1 MATAYQVAKSGPV
14 VYVRPVGLANMKNAL
29 VLDAFFQAEIVDPVH
44 TACVDLSACLGMDS
58 TFMGMLVGTAGMM
71 SATGGKVVL
80 VNPSDANLR
89 LLTMLGIT
97 EVLPVLQGC
106 KLPDLMF
113 VDLGAEANTT
123 VCERMELIRRAHANL
138 IELNEANKTKFS
150 TFLATLE
157 ADLQK
162 HQLSK

>member
-1 MATAYQVAKSGPV
+1 MATAYQVAKSGQV
-14 VYVRPVGLANMKNAL
+14 VYVRPIGLASMKNAS

-44 TACVDLSACLGMDS
+44 TTCVDLSACLGMDS

-80 VNPSDANLR
+80 VNPSEANLR

-106 KLPDLMF
+106 ELPDLTF
-113 VDLGAEANTT
+113 VDLGAEANAPMR
-123 VCERMELIRRAHANL
+123 ERMELIRRAHASL
-138 IELNEANKTKFS
+138 IELNDANKAKFS
-150 TFLATLE
+150 TFLASLE
-157 ADLQK
+157 SDLLK
-162 HQLSK
+162 HSTK